1 MFTIGIFP
9 PENAA
14 SRAPPLSPHCR
25 SHVNTA
31 LWDYKDLLGKNKE
44 GDLEISQF
52 PVFCHLQLD
61 KAVPNALIKIQHF
74 FHVDEWRILK
84 VPIVHCLHYLSGCHN
99 VNSADE

>member
-14 SRAPPLSPHCR
+14 SRATTLSPAL

-31 LWDYKDLLGKNKE
+31 LWDNNDLVGKNCEKRE
-44 GDLEISQF
+44 KNQF
-52 PVFCHLQLD
+52 PVFCLIQQD
-61 KAVPNALIKIQHF
+61 KAASNVLIKIKHF
-74 FHVDEWRILK
+74 CHLDKWRMVK